1 MALTGIQRD
10 AAALAI
16 ARGQNVKTAA
26 KETGVGL
33 RTLHRWLTKDQ
44 DFQRRIDELRDDLFS
59 QAVGRLSDLS
69 GRAADTLGELLGS
82 KDEKVRLQ
90 ACRAVLESGFRLREA
105 TEWAARVA
113 AIEEFLEER
122 GAHAQAEEQAVQT

>member
-1 MALTGIQRD
+1 MALTGTQRD

-33 RTLHRWLTKDQ
+33 RTLHRWLTEDRA
-44 DFQRRIDELRDDLFS
+44 FRQRVDELREELFS
-59 QAVGRLSDLS
+59 QAAGRLSDL
-69 GRAADTLGELLGS
+69 ANHATDTLVELLGA

-90 ACRAVLESGFRLREA
+90 AARIVFETASNFRQMMQLSARLSALEDH
-105 TEWAARVA
+105 V
-113 AIEEFLEER
+113 ER
-122 GAHAQAEEQAVQT
+122 GNDSCAP